1 MILADAA
8 EQSLKGGDPA
18 AALAH
23 LQEQVRAKPSD
34 SRLRIFL
41 FQLLC
46 ITGQWDRALTQLG
59 VASNLD
65 PEALPMA
72 QTYGDAVRCEAIRD
86 QVFAGKKSPLI
97 FGEPEQWLALLIES
111 LLVAGG
117 GELGRS
123 NELRAL
129 AFEAAPT
136 TSGNVDGKAFDWIS
150 DADSRLG
157 PVLEAVINGRYY
169 WVPFSRLL
177 KIEFEPPEDL
187 RDLVWLPARLQ
198 FANGGESV
206 ALVPTRYPGSSASAD
221 GLIALARKT
230 VWEEIGPDA
239 HRGLGQRLLTTDA
252 DEFPLLEVRTVVL
265 DGGEEAEEPGEPL
278 ADDHG

>member
-23 LQEQVRAKPSD
+23 LQEQVRAKPAD
-34 SRLRIFL
+34 PRLRIFL

-46 ITGQWDRALTQLG
+46 VTGQWDRALTQLG

-65 PEALPMA
+65 PEALAMA
-72 QTYGDAVRCEAIRD
+72 QTYGDAVRCEAVRD
-86 QVFAGKKSPLI
+86 EVFAGRKSPLI

-111 LLVAGG
+111 LLVAGR
-117 GELGRS
+117 GEHDRS
-123 NELRAL
+123 TELHAL
-129 AFEAAPT
+129 AFDAAPAST
-136 TSGNVDGKAFDWIS
+136 GTIDGRPFEWIS

-169 WVPFSRLL
+169 WVPFSRLI

-206 ALVPTRYPGSSASAD
+206 ALIPTRYAGSSASTD
-221 GLIALARKT
+221 GLIVLARKT
-230 VWEEIGPDA
+230 VWEEIGDDT
-239 HRGLGQRLLTTDA
+239 HRGLGQRIFSTDA
-252 DEFPLLEVRTVVL
+252 EEVPLLETRAILLEPV
-265 DGGEEAEEPGEPL
+265 EETEPEPAE
-278 ADDHG
+278 DHG

>member
-23 LQEQVRAKPSD
+23 LQEQVRAKPAD
-34 SRLRIFL
+34 ARLRTFL

-65 PEALPMA
+65 PETLAMA
-72 QTYGDAVRCEAIRD
+72 QTYGDAVRCERVRD
-86 QVFAGKKSPLI
+86 EVFAGRKSPLI
-97 FGEPEQWLALLIES
+97 FGQPEQWLALLIES
-111 LLVAGG
+111 LLVAGR
-117 GELGRS
+117 GELERS
-123 NELRAL
+123 AELRAL
-129 AFEAAPT
+129 AFDAAPAS
-136 TSGNVDGKAFDWIS
+136 SGDVDRRPFEWIA

-169 WVPFSRLL
+169 WVPFSRLI
-177 KIEFEPPEDL
+177 KIELEPPEDL
-187 RDLVWLPARLQ
+187 RDLVWVPARLQ

-206 ALVPTRYPGSSASAD
+206 ALIPTRYPGSAASPD

-230 VWEEIGPDA
+230 VWEEIGPDT
-239 HRGLGQRLLTTDA
+239 HHGLGQRIFATDA
-252 DEFPLLEVRTVVL
+252 EEIPMLEVRAIGLNAV
-265 DGGEEAEEPGEPL
+265 EETDPDLAE
-278 ADDHG
+278 DHA